1 MLADGGTMIFRQAAG
16 AAGGEAPDGAGTSP
30 TLLETWQWV
39 ETTTPT
45 ETIAA
50 ADPTRYTITFNND
63 GTANLMADCNV
74 GGATYTTGEGGA
86 IDITLGVST
95 LAFCENSQD
104 QQFRAGL
111 EAATTFSFEETFLV
125 LDLADG
131 GVMRLQPAAAT
142 GEGPEA
148 APALTGATWQWVQTV
163 TPETTVVA
171 ADPTRYTITFN
182 DDGTAA
188 IQADCNS
195 VTATYT
201 ASEAD
206 GTLTITPGASTAMA
220 CPEDS
225 QATDFLNGLSAAAIY
240 FFQDGDLY
248 IDMLASSGTM
258 QFTTDA
264 GALEGAPA
272 EPVLTGAVW
281 QWTEIRSANTATA
294 VADPTRY
301 TITFNEDGTAAI
313 KADCN
318 SVTATYTAADGAM
331 TLTLGASTLAACPP
345 DSQANEFTAGL
356 STVTGYSFQD
366 GYLLLTLADGGTMLF
381 STAMTE
387 GAAAGGEAGAV
398 EGGEGDT
405 ADKGPAAGLT
415 GVTWTWTALHTPAS
429 STTVND
435 PSRFTLTFN
444 ADGTANIQA
453 DCNQVIASYTV
464 SEGNLL
470 TITPGPS
477 TMAFCGPGS
486 LDQIYLGGLTNAM
499 GYRLESGELIIDML
513 YESGSLVFASAQ

>member
-1 MLADGGTMIFRQAAG
+1 
-16 AAGGEAPDGAGTSP
+16 
-30 TLLETWQWV
+30 
-39 ETTTPT
+39 
-45 ETIAA
+45 
-50 ADPTRYTITFNND
+50 
-63 GTANLMADCNV
+63 
-74 GGATYTTGEGGA
+74 
-86 IDITLGVST
+86 
-95 LAFCENSQD
+95 
-104 QQFRAGL
+104 
-111 EAATTFSFEETFLV
+111 FEDTFLV
-125 LDLADG
+125 LGLPDG
-131 GVMRLQPAAAT
+131 GSMRLLPAAAT
-142 GEGPEA
+142 GGEGGLEA

-171 ADPTRYTITFN
+171 TDPARYTITFN

-206 GTLTITPGASTAMA
+206 STLTITPGASTLMA

-248 IDMLASSGTM
+248 IDMFASSGTM

-272 EPVLTGAVW
+272 EPVLTGATW
-281 QWTEIRSANTATA
+281 QWTDVMSGNTATA

-318 SVTATYTAADGAM
+318 SVTSTYTAADGAM

-345 DSQANEFTAGL
+345 DSQADEFTAGL
-356 STVTGYSFQD
+356 STVTGYAFQD
-366 GYLLLTLADGGTMLF
+366 GNLVLSRADGGTMLF
-381 STAMTE
+381 STALTE
-387 GAAAGGEAGAV
+387 GATSSGEAGGGAAGTT
-398 EGGEGDT
+398 EGGTGE
-405 ADKGPAAGLT
+405 KGAGLT
-415 GVTWTWTALHTPAS
+415 GATWTWTALHTPAS

-444 ADGTANIQA
+444 ADGTAHIQA
-453 DCNQVIASYTV
+453 DCNQVRATYTV

-470 TITPGPS
+470 TVAPGAS
-477 TMAFCGPGS
+477 TMAYCGPGS

-499 GYRLESGELIIDML
+499 GYRLEGGELIIDML
-513 YESGSLVFASAQ
+513 YESGSLVFAAAQ